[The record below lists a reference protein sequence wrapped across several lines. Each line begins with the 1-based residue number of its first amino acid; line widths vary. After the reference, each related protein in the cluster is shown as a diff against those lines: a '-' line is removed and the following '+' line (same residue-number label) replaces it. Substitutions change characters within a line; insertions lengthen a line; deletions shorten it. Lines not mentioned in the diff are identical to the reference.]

1 MKKLSA
7 LFFGMVMILTF
18 SSCSYG
24 ETELKNRLIIEGIGI
39 DYDEK
44 EDMYDLTVQ
53 VLVTSGGGSD
63 EAPENP
69 AVNYSVKGKTIAE
82 AVGSLS
88 DTTGKNPLYSQNRII
103 VAGSSL
109 TREKIV
115 EALDYFIRE
124 YTARADVLMA
134 AAAGDAKDIISNS
147 DGSSEISAKIIEGA
161 IQESSVNSKC
171 ENTELY
177 NIVNLYN
184 EDTTTF
190 TMPLLEV
197 TTDRNLTAKTVKVT
211 GTRVFSSGE
220 DENRMSDMETMFFLF
235 VSDKVQ
241 SGTFSVETQDG
252 AGALDIIKSKTKTKA
267 FVKDNL
273 PFYETEVKCTV
284 DLVEYDGTRFGNIE
298 KSDILKIQKAAESYI
313 EEGMKEVISRQLK
326 EEKSDIFR
334 FGRMFMK
341 AQPELYGKLSE
352 NWSEI
357 LPEIGFSVDAQVTV
371 RRIGQETLKA

>member
-18 SSCSYG
+18 SSCSYD

-53 VLVTSGGGSD
+53 TLVTSGGGSD

-115 EALDYFIRE
+115 EAIDYFIRE

-147 DGSSEISAKIIEGA
+147 DGSSDITAKVIEGA
-161 IQESSVNSKC
+161 IKESSINSKC
-171 ENTELY
+171 LSTELY
-177 NIVNLYN
+177 NTVNLYN
-184 EDTTTF
+184 EETTTF

-197 TTDRNLTAKTVKVT
+197 TSDRNLDEKTVKVT
-211 GTRVFSSGE
+211 GTKVFSSE
-220 DENRMSDMETMFFLF
+220 ENSMSDMETMFFLF

-252 AGALDIIKSKTKTKA
+252 AGALDIIKSKTKTK
-267 FVKDNL
+267 VSVEDNM

-357 LPEIGFSVDAQVTV
+357 LPEIGFSVDVQVTV

>member
-147 DGSSEISAKIIEGA
+147 DGSSDITAKVIEGA
-161 IQESSVNSKC
+161 IKESSINSKC
-171 ENTELY
+171 LSTELY
-177 NIVNLYN
+177 NMVNLYN
-184 EDTTTF
+184 EETTTF

-197 TTDRNLTAKTVKVT
+197 TSDRNLDEKTVKVT
-211 GTRVFSSGE
+211 GTKVFSSE
-220 DENRMSDMETMFFLF
+220 ENSMSDMETMFFLF

-252 AGALDIIKSKTKTKA
+252 AGALDIIKSKTKTKVS
-267 FVKDNL
+267 VKDNM

-357 LPEIGFSVDAQVTV
+357 LPEIGFSVDVQVTV

>member
-1 MKKLSA
+1 MKKLFA
-7 LFFGMVMILTF
+7 VFFGIFIIFAF

-39 DYDEK
+39 DFDDK
-44 EDMYDLTVQ
+44 KNMYDLTVQ
-53 VLVTSGGGSD
+53 VLVTYGGSK
-63 EAPENP
+63 EGSPETP
-69 AVNYSVKGKTIAE
+69 SINYSVSGKTVAE
-82 AVGSLS
+82 AVSSLS

-103 VAGSSL
+103 VIGSGMSGEQ
-109 TREKIV
+109 TVR
-115 EALDYFIRE
+115 ALDYFIRE
-124 YTARADVLMA
+124 YTARADVLVA
-134 AAAGDAKDIISNS
+134 ASAGDAKDVISNS

-220 DENRMSDMETMFFLF
+220 DENRMSDTETMFFLF
-235 VSDKVQ
+235 ASDKVQ
-241 SGTFSVETQDG
+241 SGTFSAETEDG
-252 AGALDIIKSKTKTKA
+252 VSGLDIIRSKTNIKTS
-267 FVKDNL
+267 VKNNL
-273 PFYETEVKCTV
+273 PFYEIEVKCV
-284 DLVEYDGTRFGNIE
+284 ADLVEYDGTRFGNIE
-298 KSDILKIQKAAESYI
+298 KTDVLKIQEAAESYI

-334 FGRMFMK
+334 FGRRLMK
-341 AQPELYGKLSE
+341 AEPELYRKLSE

-357 LPEIGFSVDAQVTV
+357 LPEIDFTVKAQVTV

>member
-53 VLVTSGGGSD
+53 TLVTSGGGSD

-147 DGSSEISAKIIEGA
+147 DGSSDITAKVIEGA
-161 IQESSVNSKC
+161 IKESSINSKC
-171 ENTELY
+171 LSTELY
-177 NIVNLYN
+177 NTVNLYN
-184 EDTTTF
+184 EETTTF

-197 TTDRNLTAKTVKVT
+197 ASDRNLDEKTVKVT
-211 GTRVFSSGE
+211 GTKVFSSE
-220 DENRMSDMETMFFLF
+220 ENSMSDMETMFFLF

-252 AGALDIIKSKTKTKA
+252 AGALDIIKSKTKTKVS
-267 FVKDNL
+267 VKDNM

-357 LPEIGFSVDAQVTV
+357 LPEIGFSVDVQVTV

>member
-88 DTTGKNPLYSQNRII
+88 DTTGKKPLYSQNRII

-147 DGSSEISAKIIEGA
+147 DGSSDITAKVIEGA
-161 IQESSVNSKC
+161 IKESSINSKC
-171 ENTELY
+171 LSTELY
-177 NIVNLYN
+177 NTVNLYN
-184 EDTTTF
+184 EETTTF

-197 TTDRNLTAKTVKVT
+197 TSDRNLDEKTVKVT
-211 GTRVFSSGE
+211 GTKVFSSE
-220 DENRMSDMETMFFLF
+220 ENSMSDMETMFFLF